1 MKALLIL
8 AALAAAPA
16 AVLKP
21 PEVELPLDEPQFDGP
36 DADLLNGNC
45 AACHSAEM
53 ILTQPRMT
61 EEQWRHSVEKM
72 RTVYKAPVSDED
84 AAKLP
89 AALVRLQAA
98 R

>member
-8 AALAAAPA
+8 AVAAAPIVFA
-16 AVLKP
+16 PVT
-21 PEVELPLDEPQFDGP
+21 VEMPSEEPQFAGP
-36 DADLLNGNC
+36 DADLLIANC

-53 ILTQPRMT
+53 ILAQPRMS

-72 RTVYKAPVSDED
+72 RTVYKAPVDEAD
-84 AAKLP
+84 AARLP
-89 AALVRLQAA
+89 AALVRLQEAA